1 MVVRPGTAH
10 DWGGGLHVV
19 KRLAAVATHSE
30 QLIPQAIIRDRDTF
44 VNQPPVVPGAAK
56 QKNLDRA

>member
-1 MVVRPGTAH
+1 MI
-10 DWGGGLHVV
+10 GGGLHVV

-44 VNQPPVVPGAAK
+44 VDQPPVVPGAAK